1 MEKAILKYEEENNDK
16 LHIVVPV
23 PFFTSLFITEAKNL
37 IVPKINITSQNLEP
51 KSSTL
56 KAEKNIGEFGG
67 KLMSKSILL
76 KLFAIVA
83 AFAVV
88 IGGITAAVVVNNK
101 NKDKNIDD
109 VVSQINSNIS
119 DENSGADNGEDGLTQ
134 IDYSLDEQVLFDN
147 DKCTVTVT
155 GCEMYSNRF
164 EVKAELKNKTTD
176 EVLEELNRMP
186 FFMTHLDDSN
196 GEGGENMELEALVS
210 QPMTLWIF

>member
-1 MEKAILKYEEENNDK
+1 
-16 LHIVVPV
+16 
-23 PFFTSLFITEAKNL
+23 
-37 IVPKINITSQNLEP
+37 
-51 KSSTL
+51 
-56 KAEKNIGEFGG
+56 
-67 KLMSKSILL
+67 MSKSILL

-164 EVKAELKNKTTD
+164 EVKAETQK
-176 EVLEELNRMP
+176 
-186 FFMTHLDDSN
+186 
-196 GEGGENMELEALVS
+196 
-210 QPMTLWIF
+210 